1 MEKNV
6 LRKVVH
12 ILKREYLSLKSGS
25 EKEKVFKR
33 NARLL
38 IWYVVKFEFNSIIQK
53 DYDLEF

>member
-1 MEKNV
+1 MEKKNV

-12 ILKREYLSLKSGS
+12 ILKRKYLSLKSEA

-38 IWYVVKFEFNSIIQK
+38 IWYVVKFEFKSIV
-53 DYDLEF
+53 